1 VLENRNGF
9 VRVRGLSSNQPLACR
24 NLIKPVPVA
33 EAEVVHT
40 LVLVREPSIGD
51 VAVAEGLLD
60 AGSRAYDITQQ
71 VIHQGFHSLT
81 PAQRQAYITEAV
93 PALNEMMRR
102 RFIRECSDNDNTAD

>member
-1 VLENRNGF
+1 MGGEDRIDWRLHE
-9 VRVRGLSSNQPLACR
+9 LT
-24 NLIKPVPVA
+24 
-33 EAEVVHT
+33 EE
-40 LVLVREPSIGD
+40 
-51 VAVAEGLLD
+51 AVAEGLLD

-102 RFIRECSDNDNTAD
+102 RFIGNALITTTRRIEPGGRSHRPSRSSRLCSLPWRVPTNLRG